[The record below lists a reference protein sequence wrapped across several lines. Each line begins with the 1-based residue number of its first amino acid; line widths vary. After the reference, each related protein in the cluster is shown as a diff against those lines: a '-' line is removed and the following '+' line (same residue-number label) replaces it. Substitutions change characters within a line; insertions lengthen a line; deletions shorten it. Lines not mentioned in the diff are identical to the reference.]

1 MRSLPS
7 YWIAARPPQPPQ
19 CPQVDQPCQR
29 AVERAFFAPAGGVD
43 RAIVRPDVN
52 LSFVPLDWGAVDRLL
67 RAKFPPIT
75 FGHHSGRAGGAC
87 LVAPW
92 LLPHLRFAV
101 QVDTDVVFGVDIAHL
116 WAQLCRFDGQQA
128 AAQARELGRAPL
140 AQHNVWS
147 SYNFGVTLLHLDRWR
162 QLLDRVR
169 AADLQRYACSYA
181 LTRPVSPLDSLDCHD
196 VRGKHRLFVAQV
208 CCAARA
214 GAAGPPGRPGG
225 KGRGSSGAGGRRR
238 PAWRP
243 RRQGRGQF
251 RGGRAL
257 PARLAAPA
265 ARAGAVQGRAGP
277 ATTRDHGVCEW
288 DACRPGI
295 GPSTGACGAQS
306 LYRTIPKLHK

>member
-7 YWIAARPPQPPQ
+7 YCIAAQPPHPPQR
-19 CPQVDQPCQR
+19 PQVDRPCQR
-29 AVERAFFAPAGGVD
+29 AVERAFFSPAGGVD

-52 LSFVPLDWGAVDRLL
+52 LSFVPLDWGAVHRLL
-67 RAKFPPIT
+67 RAKFTPIT
-75 FGHHSGRAGGAC
+75 FEHHSGRAGGAC

-101 QVDTDVVFGVDIAHL
+101 QVDTDVVFGADIAHL

-128 AAQARELGRAPL
+128 AAQARVPGRAPL
-140 AQHNVWS
+140 AQHNVS
-147 SYNFGVTLLHLDRWR
+147 GSYNFGVTLLHLDRWR

-181 LTRPVSPLDSLDCHD
+181 LKRPVSPLDSLDCHD

-208 CCAARA
+208 CCAARRA
-214 GAAGPPGRPGG
+214 PP
-225 KGRGSSGAGGRRR
+225 
-238 PAWRP
+238 
-243 RRQGRGQF
+243 
-251 RGGRAL
+251 

-265 ARAGAVQGRAGP
+265 ARAGAVQGRAD
-277 ATTRDHGVCEW
+277 RRVCEW
-288 DACRPGI
+288 DACRPGV

-306 LYRTIPKLHK
+306 LYRTIPKLHSSA